1 MATLSSKALPTGLA
15 TSAQGALADTA
26 LQPTGDGSGL
36 TGVSPHK
43 PVAVSGTTPSLNVG
57 SYNFFDSGTLT
68 GDTTLAFASV
78 PTNANWR
85 YKFKPVTLTGSW
97 DVSTAAYTQ
106 TFSVSAQANN
116 PQGVFFK
123 PDGLKM
129 YAVSDVGDDV
139 SEYDLSTAWDI
150 STAVYLQSFS
160 IVTQE
165 SNSQG
170 LFFKPDGLKMYVLGY
185 TEDKVIEYDISTAW
199 DISTA
204 TYGRDFSVISNAQNP
219 TDVFFKPDGLKMY
232 VTSNTGTD
240 VNEYNL
246 STAWLVTTAVYSQ
259 NLSVSAQANTPSSV
273 FFKPDGL
280 KMYVLSLAGD
290 DVNEYDLSTAWDIST
305 AVYLQAHAVASE
317 ESVPQGLFFK
327 PDGLKMY
334 VVGQDVDAVVEY
346 NVGSPTSLTLPASL
360 QNAPALALVND
371 TDVLYE
377 FVTDDAGVTVTLI
390 SEEII

>member
-1 MATLSSKALPTGLA
+1 MSTIKVDAISDEAGTGAPNFPNGL
-15 TSAQGALADTA
+15 
-26 LQPTGDGSGL
+26 TGDGSAL
-36 TGVSPHK
+36 TGISPFK
-43 PVAVSGTTPSLNVG
+43 PVAVTGTTPSLDVG
-57 SYNFFDSGTLT
+57 TYNFFNSGTLT
-68 GDTTLAFASV
+68 GDTTLTFASV
-78 PTNANWR
+78 PTNARWN
-85 YKFKPVTLTGSW
+85 YKFKPATLTDSW
-97 DVSTAAYTQ
+97 DVSTAAYQQ
-106 TFSVSAQANN
+106 TFFVGSQANN

-129 YAVSDVGDDV
+129 YAVSDVDDDV
-139 SEYDLSTAWDI
+139 SEYDLSTAWDVT
-150 STAVYLQSFS
+150 TAVYLQSFS

-185 TEDKVIEYDISTAW
+185 TEDDVKEYDLSTAW

-232 VTSNTGTD
+232 VTSNTSGD

-246 STAWLVTTAVYSQ
+246 STAWDVTTAVYSQ
-259 NLSVSAQANTPSSV
+259 NLSVSVQANTPSSV
-273 FFKPDGL
+273 FFRADGL

-334 VVGQDVDAVVEY
+334 VVGQAVDAVVEY

-360 QNAPALALVND
+360 QNAPTLTLVTD
-371 TDVLYE
+371 TVITYE

-390 SEEII
+390 SEEVL